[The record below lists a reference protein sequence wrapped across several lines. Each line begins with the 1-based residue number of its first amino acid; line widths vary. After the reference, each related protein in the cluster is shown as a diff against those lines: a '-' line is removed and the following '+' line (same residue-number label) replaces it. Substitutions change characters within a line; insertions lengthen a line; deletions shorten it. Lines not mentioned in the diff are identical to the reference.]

1 MDASCGASPKA
12 CGAIMDLIAA
22 KIVSDNACGQD
33 IRAQNPIALQ
43 ALTGLQ
49 NYLLYYGASCLK
61 DPTTNIYC
69 TVILLTFVDNRL
81 HPCYYQLHQSRRRSD
96 VLPPD
101 HSHPIRRKTKLFD
114 LHPRTLQ
121 WLLHVLQ

>member
-1 MDASCGASPKA
+1 
-12 CGAIMDLIAA
+12 MDLIAA
-22 KIVSDNACGQD
+22 KIVLDSACGQD

-69 TVILLTFVDNRL
+69 TFMLLTFINNRL
-81 HPCYYQLHQSRRRSD
+81 YPCHHQFHESCGRSD
-96 VLPPD
+96 VLPSHD
-101 HSHPIRRKTKLFD
+101 SHPIRRKTKLFV
-114 LHPRTLQ
+114 LYPTTLQ
-121 WLLHVLQ
+121 FLLHILEQQHLGNQ